1 MKTIEATIGILM
13 IIGLSLAIGFGFYQ
27 TYDGKNLQ
35 DFAELHQEMKEEL
48 RDSRTAARLRRRT
61 PDRRWNR
68 PAVTRE
74 RLAHYIE
81 YVWVR

>member
-1 MKTIEATIGILM
+1 M

-48 RDSRTAARLRRRT
+48 RDSRTAARLAQKDARQALEQARR
-61 PDRRWNR
+61 D
-68 PAVTRE
+68 RE

-81 YVWVR
+81 YVLGTLEEP